1 MRANESARR
10 RMGRER
16 GEARLSLGFPPVLSS
31 HRSLRACSFSII
43 AIFIGKRE
51 LSPWKLI

>member
-1 MRANESARR
+1 MRENESARR

-16 GEARLSLGFPPVLSS
+16 GEARLSLGFPPILSS
-31 HRSLRACSFSII
+31 HRSLRACSFPII